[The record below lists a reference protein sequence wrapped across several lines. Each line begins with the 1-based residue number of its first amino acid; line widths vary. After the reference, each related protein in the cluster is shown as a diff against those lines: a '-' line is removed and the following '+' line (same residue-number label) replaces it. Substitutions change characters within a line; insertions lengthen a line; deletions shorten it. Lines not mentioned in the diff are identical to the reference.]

1 MKKKFIINISALAL
15 LLLFGIIW
23 SCKKEQKLG
32 NAIYVTGTETSNT
45 TNLVVTQTN
54 NPNAT
59 IAVSATSSSILTED
73 ATVTFAATPE
83 LVDVYNKTSPVIVYK
98 PLPEGSYALSTKKA
112 LIKAGSNVSEGIRI
126 NVIAQTTSLIQG
138 PYLLPITITSS
149 VGGDGLPVLQS
160 SKTIYII
167 VTVLNAADKA
177 ISLTN
182 NFLSVNFASN
192 NGNLQAMKA
201 ISYECRIKMNSFQ
214 AASPFISSVMGVEG
228 AFLIRFGDIGLANNR
243 IEVCTGGGNCI
254 GNTVFVTGQ
263 WYHVA
268 VTYDGTTISL
278 YINGALDNTFKYS
291 GTVNLTNGF
300 AIGYSA
306 GGRLA
311 DGAINEVRVW
321 SKALTLSDIQN
332 NMCSMDPST
341 PNFEAYWRLNE
352 GYGSVCTDLTG
363 HGHTATANISPVW
376 INGLVCQ

>member
-1 MKKKFIINISALAL
+1 MRKNFIIIISALTL
-15 LLLFGIIW
+15 LLLSGIIW

-32 NAIYVTGTETSNT
+32 NAIYVTGTETTNT

-59 IAVSATSSSILTED
+59 IAVSATSSSILTKD

-98 PLPEGSYALSTKKA
+98 PLPEGSYVLSAQKA
-112 LIKAGSNVSEGIRI
+112 LIKAGSNVSEGIKI
-126 NVIAQTTSLIQG
+126 NVTAATTSLITG
-138 PYLLPITITSS
+138 PYLLPITITSAQ
-149 VGGDGLPVLQS
+149 GGDGLPVLQS

-177 ISLTN
+177 INLTG
-182 NFLSVNFASN
+182 NFLSVNFSSN
-192 NGNLQAMKA
+192 NSNLMAMKA
-201 ISYECRIKMNSFQ
+201 ISYECRFKMNSFQ
-214 AASPFISSVMGVEG
+214 TASPFISSVMGVEG
-228 AFLIRFGDIGLANNR
+228 AFLIRFGDISLANNR

-254 GNTVFVTGQ
+254 GNTVFVIGQ

-278 YINGALDNTFKYS
+278 YVNGALDNTFKYS

-306 GGRLA
+306 GGRLS
-311 DGAINEVRVW
+311 DGTFNECRVW
-321 SKALTLSDIQN
+321 SKCLSLTDIQN

-363 HGHTATANISPVW
+363 HGNSATANINPVW
-376 INGLVCQ
+376 VTGLTCQ